1 MIDISR
7 IVGFGWDGGNAR
19 KNDKHHVLPAEAE
32 QVFFDPRLLLVD
44 DIRHSGTEPRNP
56 ALGCTETERL
66 LHVTFTL
73 RNDGTLIRVISA
85 RDATRKERK
94 WYEGQT

>member
-1 MIDISR
+1 MIEISR
-7 IVGFGWDGGNAR
+7 IVGFEWDGGNVR
-19 KNDKHHVLPAEAE
+19 KNDKHHVLPAVAE

-44 DIRHSGTEPRNP
+44 DIRHSGTEPRYP

-73 RNDGTLIRVISA
+73 GNANTLIRVISA